1 MKSDHIVLVHGLFGW
16 GEKELGGL
24 PYWGY
29 AGKVDSHGFTL
40 HEASCGPVSSFHDRA
55 CEVAAQIKGTQIDY
69 GILHSEAEGHSQ
81 FSDDY
86 TGQGFLPDWSEQ
98 NPVIIIGHSAGGH
111 TALRLQQ
118 LLADDFWGW
127 GSSAQWIEAVV
138 CLSPVLNG
146 STLLYM
152 LGSDKRSGLLRGSF
166 GPFLGKAIQFF
177 AMAGGGSIDNIFDF
191 DLDQWIG
198 KDKDRNFKEI
208 IAALDDSQF
217 VKGKD
222 NLVFDLTLQGCFEA
236 NQVVQSYPQ
245 TYYLSLITEQTT
257 KGWFTSFFYPDL
269 LMNPSL
275 AATAAY
281 QGVVA
286 DFDHPPIPGWG
297 SGDLVIEQWRENDGA
312 VSSISQRYPFIGREH
327 AVGGEGIFERNL
339 LEKGKWYYEKIQ
351 NITGRSFDHLD
362 IGFGCFTDPSLI
374 GAQKTLYRN
383 IYSRLRELN

>member
-1 MKSDHIVLVHGLFGW
+1 MKSHHIVLVPGLFGW

-24 PYWGY
+24 PYWGF
-29 AGKVDSHGFTL
+29 AGEVDHQSFTV

-55 CEVAAQIKGTQIDY
+55 CEIAAQINGAQIDY
-69 GILHSEAEGHSQ
+69 GASHSEVEGHSQ

-86 TGQGFLPDWSEQ
+86 TGQGFIPDWSEY
-98 NPVIIIGHSAGGH
+98 NPAIIIGHSAGGH

-127 GSSAQWIEAVV
+127 GSTAQWIEAVV

-146 STLLYM
+146 STLPYL
-152 LGSDKRSGLLRGSF
+152 LGCDKQSGLLRGSF

-177 AMAGGGSIDNIFDF
+177 AMAGGGSIDNVFDF

-198 KDKDRNFKEI
+198 KDKGRNFQEI
-208 IAALDDSQF
+208 VATLDTSQF
-217 VKGKD
+217 GKGKD
-222 NLVFDLTLQGCFEA
+222 NLAFDLTLQGAYEA
-236 NQVVQSYPQ
+236 NQVVQTNPQ

-257 KGWFTSFFYPDL
+257 KGWFTSFHYPDP

-281 QGVVA
+281 QGVVV

-297 SGDLVIEQWRENDGA
+297 SGDLVIEKWRENDGA
-312 VSSISQRYPFIGREH
+312 VSSISQRYPFTGREH
-327 AVGGEGIFERNL
+327 AVGGEGIFKRKPL
-339 LEKGKWYYEKIQ
+339 LKGKWYYEKVQ
-351 NITGRSFDHLD
+351 NLTGRSFDHLD

-383 IYSRLRELN
+383 IFSRLRELD